1 MLTSYLSHFRS
12 LGRNAKLYL
21 ISNTIGAVT
30 TGAAGVL
37 YTLYIAALGYDTGFI
52 GLLAVVG
59 TLGAALGILPS
70 QPLVNRFGWRPML
83 IWSNLLGGGAIFLQ
97 LVVPVAPVL
106 IVTTVAVGASV
117 AIYLVINSPLLA
129 ANSTPEQRTA
139 VFGLN
144 AALQFL
150 ALIAGSLLGGWLPTW
165 FSQPAVRQSGIIR
178 LLDPLL
184 LPGAEARTYQLSL
197 LVTGILATPMMLPIL
212 LMRDQPVAA
221 GAKPAVSRWLA
232 LPSREQR
239 AKWIGTV
246 RTAARGVIGRFSL
259 SQALLG
265 FGAGLWF
272 PYISLYI
279 VNQLGAS
286 TAFYGVLTATL
297 SVLMALASLLS
308 APLAERFGTIPTAVL
323 PYLASLPFLIAIGLF
338 PVVPA
343 VSAAYLLRGTLVN
356 LAGPAV
362 TTFLMGAVPE
372 RSRVVANGAYNV
384 SYQIAWAL
392 GAQVGGL
399 VVSAAGY
406 QLPFLLA
413 APCYAASA
421 LLLAYW
427 FWRTPSPSDV
437 LAREEASSHS
447 AV

>member
-1 MLTSYLSHFRS
+1 MLASYLSHFRS
-12 LGRNAKLYL
+12 LGRNTKLYL
-21 ISNTIGAVT
+21 ISNTIGAVA
-30 TGAAGVL
+30 TGAAVVL
-37 YTLYIAALGYDTGFI
+37 YTLYLAALGYDTGFI

-70 QPLVNRFGWRPML
+70 QPLVNHFGWRTML
-83 IWSNLLGGGAIFLQ
+83 IWSNLLGGGAVFLQ

-106 IVTTVAVGASV
+106 VVTTVAVGASA

-129 ANSTPEQRTA
+129 ANSAPEQRTA

-150 ALIAGSLLGGWLPTW
+150 ALIAGNLLGGWLPTL

-212 LMRDQPVAA
+212 YMRNQPAVA
-221 GAKPAVSRWLA
+221 GAQLATSPWLA
-232 LPSREQR
+232 LPSREQL
-239 AKWIGTV
+239 AGWIGAV
-246 RTAARGVIGRFSL
+246 RDAARGVIGRFTL
-259 SQALLG
+259 SQTLLG

-272 PYISLYI
+272 PYIGLYV

-286 TAFYGVLTATL
+286 TAFYGLLTAVL

-308 APLAERFGTIPTAVL
+308 APLAARFGTVPTAVL

-338 PVVPA
+338 PLVPVVA
-343 VSAAYLLRGTLVN
+343 AAYLVRGTLVN
-356 LAGPAV
+356 FAGPAV
-362 TTFLMGAVPE
+362 TTFQMGAVPA
-372 RSRVVANGAYNV
+372 RSRVVANSAYNV

-437 LAREEASSHS
+437 LAREEAPSHS